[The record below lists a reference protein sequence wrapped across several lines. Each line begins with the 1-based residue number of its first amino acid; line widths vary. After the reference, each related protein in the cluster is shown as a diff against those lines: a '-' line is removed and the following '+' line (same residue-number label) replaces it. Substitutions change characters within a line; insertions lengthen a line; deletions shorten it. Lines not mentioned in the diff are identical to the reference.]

1 MRGKWA
7 LICAAA
13 VLAGIAA
20 GAFFRLR
27 KQPPAPA
34 ISKAVAPALP
44 PSLTLN
50 GKIRAVHVVVVNAE
64 VDGNIDAFEAS
75 VGDEVYTGQELARIG
90 STGLETE
97 QADAAAALEKA
108 QARVEAAEK
117 TVANAQLETSRA
129 RADTQRARTELDRLQ
144 KIYDRQKVLVSAGA
158 TPRLTYEKAEQDYE
172 SRRQEWEAVD
182 KAARA
187 AEERVRDTM
196 KELDSARKIV
206 ADRQEQL
213 VAAQTAVESGVV
225 LAPVDGLIVGRSGEV
240 GQPAA
245 ELADGLFQIGTDL
258 YDLEV
263 VLELRA
269 EVLRQI
275 QAHQPALVIIPDL
288 QGTSITGEVR
298 EIKENSAVIRFKSAT
313 PAIRP
318 GMVAQVRLQAP

>member
-34 ISKAVAPALP
+34 INKAVAPTVP

-117 TVANAQLETSRA
+117 TVANAQLEASRA
-129 RADTQRARTELDRLQ
+129 RADAQRARTELDRLQ

-182 KAARA
+182 KAARG

-245 ELADGLFQIGTDL
+245 ELTDGLFQIGTDL

-269 EVLRQI
+269 EVLRHI
-275 QAHQPALVIIPDL
+275 QAHQPALIIIPDL

-318 GMVAQVRLQAP
+318 GMVAQVRLKAP